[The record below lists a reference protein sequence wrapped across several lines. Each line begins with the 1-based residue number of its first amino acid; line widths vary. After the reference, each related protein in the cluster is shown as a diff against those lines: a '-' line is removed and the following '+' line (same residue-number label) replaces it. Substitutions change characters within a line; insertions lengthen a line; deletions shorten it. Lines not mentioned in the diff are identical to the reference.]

1 MPYEWE
7 RRAAGAHRVRLACLR
22 PVPGTLHEV
31 MTGAMA
37 QERDERHPPFDA
49 SRSLRRILGHEHQ
62 PFDLHPDQPVFLIG
76 GFTAG
81 SEARPSK
88 LAESLARGGY
98 RVSVDRPGASG
109 RTTEETIEGVERS
122 GAFHRR
128 MYWKPAASFASRRR
142 HLPLARSDGL
152 DLLPQRLDPGARTLS
167 PAAIPAT
174 SRTGGSSPPT
184 PHRPADCSTPF
195 NYLTEAGFFV
205 RRAVQKADGVFCP
218 AHFLKEKV
226 KRLYGLKILPSL
238 LPNLIDVPAALPEKS
253 DRPTL
258 TFVARWDKRKR
269 PWMFLEL
276 ASMFP
281 DYRFVA
287 VGQGSASA
295 ESGFDARLRR
305 RYRDVPNLEMPG
317 LINRFRE
324 PERMHR
330 LLSDTWVFVSTAVR
344 EGLPLTFLEA
354 AAYGC
359 PIVSSVDRINSPR
372 NSGSKSSK
380 TTMPARFEV

>member
-1 MPYEWE
+1 M
-7 RRAAGAHRVRLACLR
+7 
-22 PVPGTLHEV
+22 
-31 MTGAMA
+31 
-37 QERDERHPPFDA
+37 
-49 SRSLRRILGHEHQ
+49 
-62 PFDLHPDQPVFLIG
+62 
-76 GFTAG
+76 
-81 SEARPSK
+81 
-88 LAESLARGGY
+88 
-98 RVSVDRPGASG
+98 
-109 RTTEETIEGVERS
+109 ETIEGVEIRS
-122 GAFHRR
+122 FSPKNVLEACRIIR
-128 MYWKPAASFASRRR
+128 
-142 HLPLARSDGL
+142 
-152 DLLPQRLDPGARTLS
+152 QS
-167 PAAIPAT
+167 PADIFHSQDPTVLTYLAQRVHPRRTHLVT
-174 SRTGGSSPPT
+174 SRDPRDLKDWWVEFLYATPT
-184 PHRPADCSTPF
+184 RRLLTPF

-205 RRAVQKADGVFCP
+205 RQAVRRANGVFCP

-238 LPNLIDVPAALPEKS
+238 LPNLIDVPSALPKKG

-281 DYRFVA
+281 AYRFVA

-295 ESGFDARLRR
+295 ESGFDASLRR

-359 PIVSSVDRINSPR
+359 PIVSSVDPDQFATRFGKQVHDDDYAGAIRSLLAEGPLEKGRAAYEYVRETYETSKALQAHVEVYENQINGVGR
-372 NSGSKSSK
+372 
-380 TTMPARFEV
+380 AA

>member
-1 MPYEWE
+1 MSIKPSICILTSQY
-7 RRAAGAHRVRLACLR
+7 
-22 PVPGTLHEV
+22 
-31 MTGAMA
+31 
-37 QERDERHPPFDA
+37 FDWG
-49 SRSLRRILGHEHQ
+49 IY
-62 PFDLHPDQPVFLIG
+62 G
-76 GFTAG
+76 GFG
-81 SEARPSK
+81 SMSRK
-88 LAESLARGGY
+88 LAESLAWGGY
-98 RVSVDRPGASG
+98 RVSVIVPGRQGQRPM
-109 RTTEETIEGVERS
+109 ETIEGVEIRS
-122 GAFHRR
+122 FSPRNVLEACRIVRQSAADIFHSQDPTVLT
-128 MYWKPAASFASRRR
+128 Y
-142 HLPLARSDGL
+142 LA
-152 DLLPQRLDPGARTLS
+152 QRLHPRRTHLV
-167 PAAIPAT
+167 T
-174 SRTGGSSPPT
+174 SRDPRDLKDWWIEFLYAT
-184 PHRPADCSTPF
+184 PARRLLTPF

-359 PIVSSVDRINSPR
+359 PIVSSVDPDQFATKFGKQVLQDDYAGAIRSLMTEAPLEKGRAGYEYVRETYETSRALQAHVEAYENQINGVGR
-372 NSGSKSSK
+372 
-380 TTMPARFEV
+380 AA